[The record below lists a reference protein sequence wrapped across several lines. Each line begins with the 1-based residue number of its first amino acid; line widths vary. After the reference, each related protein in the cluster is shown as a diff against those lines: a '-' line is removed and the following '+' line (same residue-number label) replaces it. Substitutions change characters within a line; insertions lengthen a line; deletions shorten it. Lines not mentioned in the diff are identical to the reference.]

1 MRLKIIGIISVLAF
15 GFFGLTGR
23 GERMMLYPFDATQI
37 SPATAG
43 VSKMHEVLFETGG
56 ETLVLWVAKPKAD
69 KPTILYF
76 HGNAG
81 NLANRAPRFQ
91 TFTKRGF
98 GVVAM
103 AYRGSSGSTGTPSQ
117 QDIITDAVNVY
128 MSMPQLVGDGTVI
141 FYGESLGTGV
151 AVLSASSKTV
161 SQHTPAA
168 IVLEAPY
175 TSITDVAR
183 HAYPQLGSAVNV
195 LQDKWPTKDW
205 IGGLD
210 IPLLVLH
217 GAKDALIPIEMGR
230 DVFELSPATDKVF
243 HAVKGAGHNNV
254 WQPQAQ
260 AALLRFLSRF

>member
-1 MRLKIIGIISVLAF
+1 MMLKAIGIIGILSF
-15 GFFGLTGR
+15 GFQWLTGAT
-23 GERMMLYPFDATQI
+23 ERMMVYPFDTTQV
-37 SPATAG
+37 SPANAG
-43 VSKMHEVLFETGG
+43 VPNMREVLFESGG
-56 ETLVLWVAKPKAD
+56 VTLVLWVAKPKAG
-69 KPTILYF
+69 KATILYF

-91 TFTKRGF
+91 TFMDRGF

-117 QDIITDAVNVY
+117 QDIIKDAVNVY
-128 MSMPQLVGDGTVI
+128 TSMPQLAGDSAVI

-151 AVLSASSKTV
+151 AVLSAGSKV
-161 SQHTPAA
+161 MSGNAPDA
-168 IVLEAPY
+168 IVLDSPY

-217 GAKDALIPIEMGR
+217 GTKDALIPIEMGR
-230 DVFELSPATDKVF
+230 EVFDLSPAKDKIF

-254 WQPQAQ
+254 WQPQAKT
-260 AALLRFLSRF
+260 ALFRFLSRF

>member
-1 MRLKIIGIISVLAF
+1 MLKAIGVIGVLAF
-15 GFFGLTGR
+15 GFLGLSGPT
-23 GERMMLYPFDATQI
+23 ERMMVYPFDTARV
-37 SPATAG
+37 SPASAG
-43 VSKMHEVLFETGG
+43 VPKMHEVLFETGG
-56 ETLVLWVAKPKAD
+56 ETLVLWVAKPKVGKA
-69 KPTILYF
+69 TILYF

-91 TFTKRGF
+91 TFMGRGF

-117 QDIITDAVNVY
+117 KDIIKDAVNVY
-128 MSMPQLVGDGTVI
+128 MSMPQLAGDGAVV

-161 SQHTPAA
+161 TGNMPAA
-168 IVLEAPY
+168 IVLESPY

-195 LQDKWPTKDW
+195 LQNKWPTKDW
-205 IGGLD
+205 IGDLD

-217 GAKDALIPIEMGR
+217 GTKDALIPIEMGR
-230 DVFELSPATDKVF
+230 DVFNLSPATDKVF

-260 AALLRFLSRF
+260 AVLFRFLSRF